1 MLDAA
6 KLRIIVGLGG
16 ALIGFVG
23 LCCLFAAIT
32 IALAYWL
39 GWIEATLIVGV
50 ALLAISVACIYYCI
64 RPQKSAVSE
73 IENIETATAEALADL
88 PYDAVQ
94 SMIRK
99 RPFAAVAIAMIAGY
113 VGVKDPDEI
122 VKNMQRLVFAII

>member
-23 LCCLFAAIT
+23 LCCLVASIT
-32 IALAYWL
+32 IAIAYWL
-39 GWIEATLIVGV
+39 GLMWATLIVGGSLLLV
-50 ALLAISVACIYYCI
+50 AAGCIYYCM
-64 RPQKSAVSE
+64 RPRESAVSE
-73 IENIETATAEALADL
+73 IESIETATAEALADL

-122 VKNMQRLVFAII
+122 VKNMQRLIFAIV